1 MITELNCFWIWL
13 HSGSDR
19 CRHVSQAYRS
29 TRVQRV
35 RGNSIHHYIPRVSLW
50 SGETLFYINSYLHI
64 YFVTLLIYKVRV
76 VDRLICQEFLFEEF
90 FSHCTDLALVLCV
103 FRSPRKEETMKT
115 AKTTGSRV
123 LSKDEFQAHATAR
136 FEKVMRK
143 LNSAT
148 VS

>member
-1 MITELNCFWIWL
+1 MNFDWTVAQIDAGLSPRHIQVPEYKEPEEIPSTTTFP
-13 HSGSDR
+13 GSVLDQEIP
-19 CRHVSQAYRS
+19 SFI
-29 TRVQRV
+29 
-35 RGNSIHHYIPRVSLW
+35 SIHTCTFILWHYWYSRYELSIGSFVKNFHLK
-50 SGETLFYINSYLHI
+50 NS
-64 YFVTLLIYKVRV
+64 
-76 VDRLICQEFLFEEF
+76 FLTVYWPGT
-90 FSHCTDLALVLCV
+90 CLCV

-115 AKTTGSRV
+115 AKTMGSRV

>member
-1 MITELNCFWIWL
+1 MQACLPGISKYPSTKSQRKFHPPL
-13 HSGSDR
+13 HS
-19 CRHVSQAYRS
+19 Q
-29 TRVQRV
+29 
-35 RGNSIHHYIPRVSLW
+35 
-50 SGETLFYINSYLHI
+50 GEFVIRRDPLLYQFTLAHLFCNFTDIQGTS
-64 YFVTLLIYKVRV
+64 
-76 VDRLICQEFLFEEF
+76 CQEFLFEEF